1 MELTSGS
8 PRITIG
14 LIDGPVATDHP
25 ELNAESLKE
34 IHGTPTGSCSDVTSV
49 ACVHRT
55 FVGGVLGAKR
65 GSAAPAICPG
75 CTLLVRPIF
84 SETSSLDEQVPSA
97 TPKELA
103 QAILDVVQAGARVI
117 NLSIALVQQSA
128 SGEAELGT
136 ALDHAARK
144 GVVVIAAAG
153 NQGTLC
159 SSAITRH
166 PWVIPVVAYDLRG
179 HLMPSSTRRMS
190 AVSAHTPLCRGRAW
204 SA

>member
-144 GVVVIAAAG
+144 GVVVVAAAG
-153 NQGTLC
+153 NQEPCAVRLLP
-159 SSAITRH
+159 AI
-166 PWVIPVVAYDLRG
+166 RG
-179 HLMPSSTRRMS
+179 LFRSWRMIC
-190 AVSAHTPLCRGRAW
+190 AGI
-204 SA
+204 